1 MFNGNPVPDEV
12 KCDIIEE
19 EMSIKRINK
28 DPPPK
33 VMFLNIHLHDLYD
46 LEINCF

>member
-19 EMSIKRINK
+19 EMNIKRISK

-33 VMFLNIHLHDLYD
+33 VTFLNIQLCNFYD
-46 LEINCF
+46 IEIF